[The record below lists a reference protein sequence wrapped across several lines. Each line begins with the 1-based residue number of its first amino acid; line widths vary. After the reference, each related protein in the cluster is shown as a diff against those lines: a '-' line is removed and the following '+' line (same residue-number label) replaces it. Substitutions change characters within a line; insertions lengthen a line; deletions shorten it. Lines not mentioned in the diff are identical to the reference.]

1 MKQIISENILIYRHS
16 YILIDIMSQDKE
28 PKRSDVDKLR
38 KILDNPDDP
47 SIKKSITKDEK
58 NLDSIAKRLSGESSK
73 DKHLSA
79 SAVIG
84 KDSTSLEPRVTIHDP
99 EEKKSAKEPE
109 LQEFETVEDESPE
122 EISAVKEQRVDAADL
137 YEIEK
142 VESSAEKFVEVKP
155 KEDIEEFKELPEKPA
170 ENPVVKEEVEEPIHS
185 NKQEELS
192 DWEPIEEEPSPQD
205 KESTP
210 SPPEEELPSFEMI
223 SEELEEKV
231 DTWEPIEEEPSPTEP
246 ATQPPSSEETFEAE
260 SAPVCHEPIK
270 SRNEKKLERKAEK
283 VIKKEE
289 KKKQKELR
297 KKQKEELRQ
306 AQIAQK
312 TSSQT
317 TQTENTEFQEDT
329 PSNEF
334 STDTHLEV
342 FNNLSSINE
351 KTASLLY
358 AAGFT
363 TISQLQ
369 ESSVEDLTKIKG
381 INKKTAKRIKD
392 EVGSN
397 DVQPTT
403 SFEFVGKKTD
413 ESAIKDEDPS
423 EWESYTLTEESAGFV
438 YKEYTLYC
446 KQMNTKK
453 GKTRVIHFFSK
464 EKPEEGEPVSL
475 PEGYKVALNKK
486 TGLPYLKK
494 KK

>member
-16 YILIDIMSQDKE
+16 YIPIDIMSQDKDS
-28 PKRSDVDKLR
+28 KRSDIDKLR

-47 SIKKSITKDEK
+47 SIKKSITKEEK

-73 DKHLSA
+73 DKHLSG

-84 KDSTSLEPRVTIHDP
+84 KDSTSLEPRVTIHEP

-109 LQEFETVEDESPE
+109 LQEFEEVEDESPKE
-122 EISAVKEQRVDAADL
+122 TPAVKEQRFDATDL

-142 VESSAEKFVEVKP
+142 VERSSEKFVEVKP
-155 KEDIEEFKELPEKPA
+155 KEDIEEFKELPEKPV
-170 ENPVVKEEVEEPIHS
+170 ENPIVKEEIEEPVHS

-192 DWEPIEEEPSPQD
+192 DWEPIEEKPSPQE
-205 KESTP
+205 KESTS

-223 SEELEEKV
+223 SEETEEKV
-231 DTWEPIEEEPSPTEP
+231 GTWEPIEEEASPTEP
-246 ATQPPSSEETFEAE
+246 TTPSRTSEETSEAE
-260 SAPVCHEPIK
+260 SPPVYHEPMK

-283 VIKKEE
+283 AIKKDE

-306 AQIAQK
+306 ARIAQK
-312 TSSQT
+312 ASSQV
-317 TQTENTEFQEDT
+317 TETEKVEPQEDT
-329 PSNEF
+329 PSNE
-334 STDTHLEV
+334 HLEV
-342 FNNLSSINE
+342 FNNLSSVNE
-351 KTASLLY
+351 KTASILY

-363 TISQLQ
+363 TVDQLQ

-381 INKKTAKRIKD
+381 INKKTATRIKD

-397 DVQPTT
+397 DDQPTT

-413 ESAIKDEDPS
+413 ESAIKDEEPS
-423 EWESYTLTEESAGFV
+423 EWESYTLADESEGFV

-464 EKPEEGEPVSL
+464 EKPDEGEPVSL
-475 PEGYKVALNKK
+475 PEGYKVAVNKK